1 MRSKKD
7 ISKILTE
14 GSIKQKLL
22 LIAENTARHRFNFQH
37 SDLKDSREPLLTDKE
52 LNALSKSFK
61 TDREIDLYN
70 LWIDYERTVV
80 NALQNLQGF
89 LFEYKMNSSNLRGY
103 ILLWDAI
110 QNSELLV
117 NSVLHE
123 IKDPQ
128 ERKRIAK
135 DSAQR
140 VEYLFCD
147 TSPDEEGYIEIDI
160 NHLSKKKDYNGL
172 MSLIENVRKQVED
185 SAIKLLSWREALLDY
200 MEEKGFNVPTY
211 KDMIKVITKEIYT
224 PPIDWTKYKAG
235 EPKFRG
241 AEDYVRVNNIKS
253 KYAIIPDLE
262 ALQVDK
268 EIYSEVKADLLRDE

>member
-1 MRSKKD
+1 MRDKKD

-14 GSIKQKLL
+14 GSLKQKLL
-22 LIAENTARHRFNFQH
+22 LIAEDTARHRFQFVH
-37 SDLKDSREPLLTDKE
+37 KDLQDKQPLLTDKE
-52 LNALSKSFK
+52 ANNLAKSFK

-70 LWIDYERTVV
+70 KWIDYDRTVV
-80 NALQNLQGF
+80 NALNNLQGI
-89 LFEYKMNSSNLRGY
+89 LFEAKVNYSNLRGY

-123 IKDPQ
+123 IKDPK

-135 DSAQR
+135 DSAGR
-140 VEYLFCD
+140 VEYLFCE
-147 TSPDEEGYIEIDI
+147 TAPDEEGYIEIDI
-160 NHLSKKKDYNGL
+160 NHISKKENYHGL
-172 MSLIENVRKQVED
+172 RDLIENVSKEVKD
-185 SAIKLLSWREALLDY
+185 SAIKVLSWREAILDY

-211 KDMIKVITKEIYT
+211 KDMIKTITKEIYT
-224 PPIDWTKYKAG
+224 PPMDWTKYKAG

-241 AEDYVRVNNIKS
+241 AEDTQRVNNIKS

-262 ALQVDK
+262 SLQVDK
-268 EIYSEVKADLLRDE
+268 DIYNEVKADFLKDE

>member
-1 MRSKKD
+1 MRDKKD

-14 GSIKQKLL
+14 GSAKQKLL
-22 LIAENTARHRFNFQH
+22 IIAEDEARKRFIFQH
-37 SDLKDSREPLLTDKE
+37 PDLKDREPLLTDKE
-52 LNALSKSFK
+52 YRAVRDSFK

-70 LWIDYERTVV
+70 KWIDYDRTVV
-80 NALQNLQGF
+80 NALNNLQGI
-89 LFEYKMNSSNLRGY
+89 LFEAKVNYSNLRGY

-123 IKDPQ
+123 IKDPK

-135 DSAQR
+135 DSAGR
-140 VEYLFCD
+140 VEYLFSE
-147 TSPDEEGYIEIDI
+147 TAPDEEGYIEIDI
-160 NHLSKKKDYNGL
+160 NHISKKENYHGL
-172 MSLIENVRKQVED
+172 RDLIENVSKEVKD
-185 SAIKLLSWREALLDY
+185 SAIKVLSWREAILDY

-211 KDMIKVITKEIYT
+211 KDMIKTITKEIYT
-224 PPIDWTKYKAG
+224 PPMDWTKYKAG

-241 AEDYVRVNNIKS
+241 AEDTQRVNNIKS

-262 ALQVDK
+262 SLQVDK
-268 EIYSEVKADLLRDE
+268 DIYNEVKADFLKDE